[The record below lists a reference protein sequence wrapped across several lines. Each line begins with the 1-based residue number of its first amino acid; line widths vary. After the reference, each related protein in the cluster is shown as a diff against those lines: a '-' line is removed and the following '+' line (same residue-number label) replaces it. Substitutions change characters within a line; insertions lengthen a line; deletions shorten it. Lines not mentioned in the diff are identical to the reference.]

1 MARKIIILDRVGF
14 PSDDAFRVAF
24 WLDVPVA
31 RRPFYANAA
40 FVSAVEGTEAPDVV
54 ELAALRDGA
63 VSEVVDAVYLPAG
76 TTLAAIR
83 TRLAAHHAVLQAEV
97 TNKNLWARYGTFW
110 DGTTWTNRGV
120 A

>member
-24 WLDVPVA
+24 WCDVPVA
-31 RRPFYANAA
+31 RRPFYADAA

-63 VSEVVDAVYLPAG
+63 VTEIVETVFLPAG
-76 TTLAAIR
+76 TTLTTIR
-83 TRLAAHHAVLQAEV
+83 NRLAARHTVLQTEV
-97 TNKNLWARYGTFW
+97 TDKNLWARYGTFW
-110 DGTTWTNRGV
+110 DGTTWTARGV

>member
-1 MARKIIILDRVGF
+1 MARQIIILDRVGF

-31 RRPFYANAA
+31 RRPFYADAA
-40 FVSAVEGTEAPDVV
+40 FVSAVMGTEAPDVL
-54 ELAALRDGA
+54 ELAALREGA
-63 VSEVVDAVYLPAG
+63 VKEIVETIYLPTN

-83 TRLAAHHAVLQAEV
+83 TRLAARRAELQAEV
-97 TNKNLWARYGTFW
+97 TAKNLWARYGTFF
-110 DGTTWTNRGV
+110 DGTTWTARGV

>member
-24 WLDVPVA
+24 WCDVPVA
-31 RRPFYANAA
+31 RRPFYADAA
-40 FVSAVEGTEAPDVV
+40 FVSAIEGAEAPDVV

-63 VSEVVDAVYLPAG
+63 VTEVVDTVFLPASV
-76 TTLAAIR
+76 TLAQIR
-83 TRLAAHHAVLQAEV
+83 ARLIAHHTALQAEV
-97 TNKNLWARYGTFW
+97 IAKNLWARYGTFW
-110 DGTTWTNRGV
+110 DGTTWTARGV

>member
-1 MARKIIILDRVGF
+1 MARKIIILDRVGY

-40 FVSAVEGTEAPDVV
+40 FVSAVTGTEAPDVT
-54 ELAALRDGA
+54 EAAALEEGA
-63 VSEVVDAVYLPAG
+63 VTEVVDSVFLPAG
-76 TTLAAIR
+76 ATLVQIR
-83 TRLAAHHAVLQAEV
+83 ARLIAMHTRLQAEV
-97 TNKNLWARYGTFW
+97 NDKNLWARYGTFW
-110 DGTTWTNRGV
+110 DGTAWTARGV

>member
-1 MARKIIILDRVGF
+1 MARKIIILDRVGY

-40 FVSAVEGTEAPDVV
+40 FVSAVAGTQAPDVT
-54 ELAALRDGA
+54 EQAALEEGA
-63 VSEVVDAVYLPAG
+63 VTEVVEVVSFLAG
-76 TTLAAIR
+76 AKLTDIR
-83 TRLAAHHAVLQAEV
+83 QELIRRHTRIQAEV
-97 TNKNLWARYGTFW
+97 TDKNLWARYGTFW
-110 DGTTWTNRGV
+110 DGTAWTARGG